1 MLALRMAAR
10 ATKNQPGVIDVPD
23 LFRVVIGPSSVIVNG
38 DDYVYLTPVPQ
49 AHPRRT
55 ARPRAAAMRG
65 DG

>member
-23 LFRVVIGPSSVIVNG
+23 LFGVVIGPSSVIVNG
-38 DDYVYLTPVPQ
+38 DVYLTLVPQ